1 VDSINAKSTP
11 TFTVIHFRLLRLLI
25 VIGLVLNIVGG
36 TSSSIGPD
44 GTIEVNILSK
54 VGIIL
59 YIVAFVAL
67 ILMFLVSLTRAHYVP
82 EKERRVPYAI
92 IVALPF
98 ILVRLLY
105 SACAVFLH
113 NHLFNLVTGSVVVLA
128 LMTVIEEFIVVAIY
142 VALGFLVDKLDE
154 NEQGAIA
161 GRPRKA
167 KKKLFGKKERKYH
180 QESAQS
186 PSELE
191 QGVVR

>member
-1 VDSINAKSTP
+1 
-11 TFTVIHFRLLRLLI
+11 LLI

-128 LMTVIEEFIVVAIY
+128 LMAVIEEFIVVAIY

-167 KKKLFGKKERKYH
+167 KKKLFGKKEPKYH